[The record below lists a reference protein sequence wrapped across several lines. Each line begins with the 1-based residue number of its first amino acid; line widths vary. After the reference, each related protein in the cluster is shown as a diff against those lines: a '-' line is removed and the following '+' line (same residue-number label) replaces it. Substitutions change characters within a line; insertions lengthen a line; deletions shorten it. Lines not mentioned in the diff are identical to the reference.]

1 MFLSRKK
8 IREGI
13 LIKEK
18 YFFLYYLKSLKYF
31 KIFILITFIFNA
43 VNHIAKKNHFCYIET
58 VALWIA
64 IKQLFLS
71 LIFYCFGN
79 IIQLWQM
86 NFYFSITIML

>member
-31 KIFILITFIFNA
+31 KIFILITFSFNA
-43 VNHIAKKNHFCYIET
+43 VNHIAKKNHFC
-58 VALWIA
+58 
-64 IKQLFLS
+64 
-71 LIFYCFGN
+71 
-79 IIQLWQM
+79 
-86 NFYFSITIML
+86 